1 MPDDESTFP
10 RSPELMSHRDTG
22 LLIVDMQTKLMD
34 LMKFRDQIVWNVR
47 RLIDMARLLEMAVA
61 ATEQY
66 PKGIGPTVPELADL
80 LPERPEKLTFSC
92 CGIENLTGPFRS
104 REVHKILVAGIET
117 HVCVQQTVYDLMA
130 EGYRVFVPADAVGS
144 RFKMDW
150 QIALGRMDSAG
161 ATITT
166 TEAALF
172 ECCETAEHPAFKQ
185 ISALA
190 KEVRPKRDKRKV
202 KAT

>member
-1 MPDDESTFP
+1 MPDNFLNFP

-22 LLIVDMQTKLMD
+22 LLVVDVQTKLMD
-34 LMKFRDQIVWNVR
+34 LMKFRDQIVWNLR
-47 RLIDMARLLEMAVA
+47 RLIDMARALDMPIA

-66 PKGIGPTVPELADL
+66 PKGIGPTVPELIDL
-80 LPERPEKLTFSC
+80 LPDRPEKLTFSC
-92 CGIENLTGPFRS
+92 CGIEDLTEPFRS

-130 EGYRVFVPADAVGS
+130 AGFRVFVPADAVGS

-150 QIALGRMDSAG
+150 QIALRRMDSAG

-172 ECCETAEHPAFKQ
+172 ECCETAEHTAFKQ
-185 ISALA
+185 ISSLA
-190 KEVRPKRDKRKV
+190 KQVRPKRKK
-202 KAT
+202 TSHQ